1 MSHSPVHRTLGV
13 LDVSDRVGER
23 ALRWFT
29 YAVYVFIY
37 APIAIVVLLS
47 FTEQKVPTFPMEG
60 FTLKWYLELV
70 PPGVDQQIV
79 DAFFQSLQI
88 AVLASLGAG
97 VVGTLAAMGMVRGEF
112 QTRWLSSSVLYT
124 VFLSPIV
131 VPWVVTGIAVLT
143 LYSIIGIQGTFAS
156 VVIGHVLIT
165 LPFVVV
171 VVASQLHGFDRTLE
185 EAAQNLGASELRTFY
200 EVTLP
205 LIAPGIIA
213 SMLFAFTLS
222 FDNFTQT
229 FFWVGSDVQTLP
241 IVIYSKIRTGIE
253 PTINA
258 VGTVI
263 VLFSLVVAA
272 AAEKLSSRVIK

>member
-1 MSHSPVHRTLGV
+1 MTTAVHRVLDV

-23 ALRWFT
+23 LLRWFT

-37 APIAIVVLLS
+37 APIAVVILLS

-60 FTLKWYLELV
+60 FTFKWYLELV
-70 PPGVDQQIV
+70 PPGVDEQV
-79 DAFFQSLQI
+79 VSAFFQSLQI

-97 VVGTLAAMGMVRGEF
+97 VVGTLAALGMVRGEF
-112 QTRWLSSSVLYT
+112 ETRWLDSSVLYT

-143 LYSIIGIQGTFAS
+143 LYSIIGIQGAFAS
-156 VVIGHVLIT
+156 VVVGHVLIT

-241 IVIYSKIRTGIE
+241 IVIYNKIRTGIE

-258 VGTVI
+258 IGTVI
-263 VLFSLVVAA
+263 VTFSLLVAA
-272 AAEKLSSRVIK
+272 AAEKLSSRVIN